1 MDVASITAPTRKF
14 LYYALMEY
22 SSYERF
28 QHTILGRIDVSG
40 FLVKEKAINIPR
52 MHYQSMHV
60 LVIHNVP
67 LPRLCVPALLG
78 SECWPA
84 VPADS
89 YRPLG
94 HLTTISCSN
103 WTDNSTVQSL
113 SNQFDSY
120 HTLLNGSNYKCE
132 WVEYTC
138 LLLVLRIF
146 LRVLWFSLALL
157 KKSTLQTIW
166 SGTHGQYFV
175 QKITA
180 TNVFEKGTA
189 IDVLHF
195 GLYLKTLH
203 SSFHIPR
210 QINLPAK

>member
-1 MDVASITAPTRKF
+1 MIWMQQSLHHPQEN
-14 LYYALMEY
+14 LYTTYQRSTLVTKVFNA
-22 SSYERF
+22 
-28 QHTILGRIDVSG
+28 ILGMIDVPG
-40 FLVKEKAINIPR
+40 FLVKKKAINIPR
-52 MHYQSMHV
+52 LHYQSMHV
-60 LVIHNVP
+60 LVIHKVP

-138 LLLVLRIF
+138 LLLVLRVF
-146 LRVLWFSLALL
+146 L
-157 KKSTLQTIW
+157 KKSILQTNLIW
-166 SGTHGQYFV
+166 DTRVILRAKNNSY
-175 QKITA
+175 
-180 TNVFEKGTA
+180 ECLWKGHCYRRPTFRP
-189 IDVLHF
+189 L
-195 GLYLKTLH
+195 
-203 SSFHIPR
+203 S
-210 QINLPAK
+210 

>member
-1 MDVASITAPTRKF
+1 MDAASVTSPTRKF
-14 LYYALMEY
+14 VYYASTEY
-22 SSYERF
+22 PSNESF
-28 QHTILGRIDVSG
+28 QHTILRMIDVPG

-52 MHYQSMHV
+52 LHYQSMHV
-60 LVIHNVP
+60 LVIHKVP
-67 LPRLCVPALLG
+67 LPRLYVPALLG

-113 SNQFDSY
+113 SNQFDIY

-138 LLLVLRIF
+138 LLLVLRVF
-146 LRVLWFSLALL
+146 FRVVWFSQALL
-157 KKSTLQTIW
+157 KKSTLQTNLIW
-166 SGTHGQYFV
+166 DTRAILRAKNNSY
-175 QKITA
+175 
-180 TNVFEKGTA
+180 ECLWKG
-189 IDVLHF
+189 HC
-195 GLYLKTLH
+195 Y
-203 SSFHIPR
+203 R
-210 QINLPAK
+210 RPAFRPLS